1 MQLAQKLGIATAS
14 HIMVF
19 ASILASSV
27 TSASAFTITTGGTS
41 VPGAG
46 QISSVPNTKTINFD
60 NGIAPTTG
68 YAQYSASIGI
78 PAIVQGTV
86 GGEYATPSGDQTK
99 YLTIAPVG
107 ANVLG
112 SNSPITIA
120 LAKAANYFGLYW
132 GSVDAF
138 NSVAFYKGQTL
149 LKSFDGSNVPGTTA
163 SGDQSSPEDNVYV
176 NFFAGKGQE
185 FDKIILG
192 SSQVAFESDNHAF
205 QEVPEPLTIGGSLLA
220 LGFGF
225 WMKHQPLRGI
235 QNSKFKIKK
244 I

>member
-1 MQLAQKLGIATAS
+1 MQLAQKLGIAAVS
-14 HIMVF
+14 NIMVF
-19 ASILASSV
+19 ASIVASSV

-46 QISSVPNTKTINFD
+46 QISSVSNTKTITFD

-68 YAQYSASIGI
+68 YAKYSSSIET
-78 PAIVQGTV
+78 PTIVQGTV
-86 GGEYATPSGDQTK
+86 SGQYATPSGDQTK

-132 GSVDAF
+132 GSVDAY
-138 NSVAFYKGQTL
+138 NTVAFYKGQSL
-149 LKSFDGSNVPGTTA
+149 LASFTGSNVPGTTA

-176 NFFAGKGQE
+176 NFFTGQGEE
-185 FDKIILG
+185 FDKIILA

-205 QEVPEPLTIGGSLLA
+205 KEVPEPLTIGGSILA
-220 LGFGF
+220 LGFGW
-225 WMKHQPLRGI
+225 WMKRQPLRRGI
-235 QNSKFKIKK
+235 QN
-244 I
+244 